1 MLNDDKNYVSDY
13 QCDIG
18 IDGNATIC
26 DDNEDGQD
34 PKNDWGD
41 YGDHDYK
48 IVIVRLDQFKRGII
62 MMLIG

>member
-26 DDNEDGQD
+26 DDNEDG
-34 PKNDWGD
+34 
-41 YGDHDYK
+41 
-48 IVIVRLDQFKRGII
+48 
-62 MMLIG
+62 